1 MIDLEREGVV
11 ERLVFFSDAVFAIA
25 ITLLVFGLQ
34 APVLSVADSDRSLV
48 DALVGLAGHLFAFVV
63 GFLVIGSYWVS
74 HLRIFRVVARVDFAL
89 IWLNLGFLFWIV
101 AMPFVTGTLGA
112 NNLSRGTVILFAAVQ
127 VAAGVFQIALWRH
140 ATSHPDLL
148 RMDVSHTVARN
159 VMLQL
164 VQAPVVFALSIV
176 IALVLGPILASW
188 SWALIALIGPLM
200 SRLYPTPKTK
210 LL

>member
-1 MIDLEREGVV
+1 MIDLAKEGVV

-25 ITLLVFGLQ
+25 ITLLVIGLQ
-34 APVLSVADSDRSLV
+34 APVLSAADPDRSLV

-74 HLRIFRVVARVDFAL
+74 HLRIFRVVGRLDLGLV
-89 IWLNLGFLFWIV
+89 WLNLGFLFWIV

-127 VAAGVFQIALWRH
+127 VAAGVFQVLLWRRATGH
-140 ATSHPDLL
+140 ADLL
-148 RMDVSHTVARN
+148 RAEVPPTVARN

-164 VQAPVVFALSIV
+164 VQAPVVFALSMLV
-176 IALVLGPILASW
+176 AVVLGPIPAAW
-188 SWALIALIGPLM
+188 SWAVIGVIGPLL
-200 SRLYPTPKTK
+200 SRLYPTPAART
-210 LL
+210 L

>member
-1 MIDLEREGVV
+1 MIDLGKEGVV

-25 ITLLVFGLQ
+25 ITLLVISLQ
-34 APVLSVADSDRSLV
+34 APVLAAADPDRALL

-74 HLRIFRVVARVDFAL
+74 HLRIFRVVARLDFPL

-112 NNLSRGTVILFAAVQ
+112 NNLSRGTVILFATVQ
-127 VAAGVFQIALWRH
+127 VAAGTLQLLLWRR
-140 ATSHPDLL
+140 ATSRADLL
-148 RMDVSHTVARN
+148 RIDVPPIVARN

-164 VQAPVVFALSIV
+164 VQAPAVFAASIIV
-176 IALVLGPILASW
+176 AVVLGPVPAAW
-188 SWALIALIGPLM
+188 SWATIAIIGPLLT
-200 SRLYPTPKTK
+200 RLFPTPATK
-210 LL
+210 SL